1 MTGSSGRPRLPGLQ
15 DVAELTGRSG
25 VSNWETSDAVSL
37 APHIRWV
44 TKPLPSVPHLYF
56 CSGLFILTV
65 ATDPQAAI
73 ISPIVGETLVTPLVS
88 SSPLFSLL
96 SLLLLLPKRSF
107 STPRLLCLPLACL
120 LRGT

>member
-1 MTGSSGRPRLPGLQ
+1 MWPSSRADLGSATGKHQMLSPWLL
-15 DVAELTGRSG
+15 
-25 VSNWETSDAVSL
+25 TSDGSPSL
-37 APHIRWV
+37 VLLSLICISA
-44 TKPLPSVPHLYF
+44 LASSSSL
-56 CSGLFILTV
+56 

-73 ISPIVGETLVTPLVS
+73 ISPIVRETLVTPLV